1 MKFPTN
7 TLAIAN
13 LYALLSAINASVAP
27 IVISLGLL
35 SSMPAKANEAVI
47 EAMGEYLMFQE
58 YESGIILP
66 QQIDQSVFEAV
77 TWIDTRDSKQFDKQ
91 TIPGAIHIEWRQVIE
106 RMDEI
111 PTDRKVIV
119 FCNTGSLSAQAA
131 FALRVAGFDNVV
143 VMQSGFLGWL
153 ENAAYRPSE
162 Q

>member
-1 MKFPTN
+1 MK
-7 TLAIAN
+7 LI
-13 LYALLSAINASVAP
+13 LSF
-27 IVISLGLL
+27 VISLGLL
-35 SSMPAKANEAVI
+35 SSTSAKANEAVI

-77 TWIDTRDSKQFDKQ
+77 TWIDTRDSEQFDKQ

-153 ENAAYRPSE
+153 DNAA
-162 Q
+162 

>member
-1 MKFPTN
+1 MK
-7 TLAIAN
+7 LI
-13 LYALLSAINASVAP
+13 LSF
-27 IVISLGLL
+27 VISLGLL
-35 SSMPAKANEAVI
+35 SSLSVKADESVI

-66 QQIDQSVFEAV
+66 QQIDQSVVEAV
-77 TWIDTRDSKQFDKQ
+77 TWIDTRDSEQFDKQ

-143 VMQSGFLGWL
+143 VMQSCFLGWL
-153 ENAAYRPSE
+153 ANAAYRPSD

>member
-1 MKFPTN
+1 MK
-7 TLAIAN
+7 LI
-13 LYALLSAINASVAP
+13 LSF
-27 IVISLGLL
+27 VISLGLL
-35 SSMPAKANEAVI
+35 SSMSAKANEAVI

-77 TWIDTRDSKQFDKQ
+77 TWIDTRDSEQVDKR
-91 TIPGAIHIEWRQVIE
+91 TILGAIHIEWRQVIE

-153 ENAAYRPSE
+153 DNAAYRPSE

>member
-1 MKFPTN
+1 MK
-7 TLAIAN
+7 LI
-13 LYALLSAINASVAP
+13 LSF
-27 IVISLGLL
+27 VISLGLL
-35 SSMPAKANEAVI
+35 SSMSAKANEAVI

-77 TWIDTRDSKQFDKQ
+77 TWIDTRDSEQFDKQ
-91 TIPGAIHIEWRQVIE
+91 TIPGATHIEWRQVIE

>member
-1 MKFPTN
+1 MK
-7 TLAIAN
+7 LI
-13 LYALLSAINASVAP
+13 LSFL
-27 IVISLGLL
+27 ISFGLL
-35 SSMPAKANEAVI
+35 SSMSAKANEAVI

-66 QQIDQSVFEAV
+66 QQIDRSVFEAV
-77 TWIDTRDSKQFDKQ
+77 TWIDTRDSEQFDKQ
-91 TIPGAIHIEWRQVIE
+91 TILGAIHIEWRQVIE

-153 ENAAYRPSE
+153 DNAAYRPSE

>member
-1 MKFPTN
+1 MK
-7 TLAIAN
+7 LI
-13 LYALLSAINASVAP
+13 LSFL
-27 IVISLGLL
+27 ISFGLL
-35 SSMPAKANEAVI
+35 SSMSAKANEAVI

-66 QQIDQSVFEAV
+66 QQIDRSVFEVV
-77 TWIDTRDSKQFDKQ
+77 TWIDTRDSEQFDKQ
-91 TIPGAIHIEWRQVIE
+91 TILGAIHIEWRQVIE

-153 ENAAYRPSE
+153 DNAAYRPSE

>member
-1 MKFPTN
+1 MK
-7 TLAIAN
+7 LI
-13 LYALLSAINASVAP
+13 LSF
-27 IVISLGLL
+27 VISFGLL
-35 SSMPAKANEAVI
+35 SSMSAKANEAVI

-66 QQIDQSVFEAV
+66 QQIDRSVFEAV
-77 TWIDTRDSKQFDKQ
+77 TWIDTRDSEQFDKQ
-91 TIPGAIHIEWRQVIE
+91 TILGAIHIEWRQVIE

-119 FCNTGSLSAQAA
+119 FCNTGSLSAQAT

-153 ENAAYRPSE
+153 DNAAYRPSE

>member
-1 MKFPTN
+1 M
-7 TLAIAN
+7 
-13 LYALLSAINASVAP
+13 S
-27 IVISLGLL
+27 
-35 SSMPAKANEAVI
+35 AKANEAVI

-58 YESGIILP
+58 YESGINLP

-77 TWIDTRDSKQFDKQ
+77 TWIDTRDSEQFDKQ
-91 TIPGAIHIEWRQVIE
+91 TILGAIHIEWRQVIE

-153 ENAAYRPSE
+153 DNAAYRPSE

>member
-1 MKFPTN
+1 MK
-7 TLAIAN
+7 LI
-13 LYALLSAINASVAP
+13 LSF
-27 IVISLGLL
+27 VISFGLL
-35 SSMPAKANEAVI
+35 SSMSAKANEAVI

-66 QQIDQSVFEAV
+66 QQIDRSVFEAG
-77 TWIDTRDSKQFDKQ
+77 TWIDTRDSEQFDKQ
-91 TIPGAIHIEWRQVIE
+91 TILGAIHIEWRQVIE

-153 ENAAYRPSE
+153 DNAAYRPSE

>member
-1 MKFPTN
+1 MK
-7 TLAIAN
+7 LI
-13 LYALLSAINASVAP
+13 LSF
-27 IVISLGLL
+27 VISLGLL
-35 SSMPAKANEAVI
+35 SSILAKANEAVI
-47 EAMGEYLMFQE
+47 EAMGEYLMFEE
-58 YESGIILP
+58 YESGINLP

-77 TWIDTRDSKQFDKQ
+77 TWIDTRDSEQFDKQ
-91 TIPGAIHIEWRQVIE
+91 TILGAIHIEWRQVIE

-153 ENAAYRPSE
+153 DNAAYRPSE

>member
-1 MKFPTN
+1 MK
-7 TLAIAN
+7 LI
-13 LYALLSAINASVAP
+13 LSF
-27 IVISLGLL
+27 VISLGLL
-35 SSMPAKANEAVI
+35 SSMSAKANEAVI
-47 EAMGEYLMFQE
+47 EEMGEYLMFQE

-77 TWIDTRDSKQFDKQ
+77 TWIDTRDSEQFDKQ
-91 TIPGAIHIEWRQVIE
+91 TILGAIHIEWRQVIE
-106 RMDEI
+106 RIDEI

-153 ENAAYRPSE
+153 DNAAYHPSE

>member
-1 MKFPTN
+1 MK
-7 TLAIAN
+7 LI
-13 LYALLSAINASVAP
+13 LSF
-27 IVISLGLL
+27 VISLGLL
-35 SSMPAKANEAVI
+35 SSMSAKANEAII

-77 TWIDTRDSKQFDKQ
+77 TWIDTRDSEQFDKQ

-119 FCNTGSLSAQAA
+119 FCNTGSRAAQAA

-162 Q
+162 K